1 MELIIIYG
9 IIIGIII
16 AIMAFPIW
24 LMVEVN
30 IFLGIAV
37 IVVYEIF
44 LMKTYNV
51 PVISVSITFILRL
64 GLFLLLSLLILSSI
78 VLVAVSCFHLSF
90 EGAEVFTD
98 IMQALK
104 YYVG

>member
-1 MELIIIYG
+1 MELIIIG

-16 AIMAFPIW
+16 AIIAFPIW